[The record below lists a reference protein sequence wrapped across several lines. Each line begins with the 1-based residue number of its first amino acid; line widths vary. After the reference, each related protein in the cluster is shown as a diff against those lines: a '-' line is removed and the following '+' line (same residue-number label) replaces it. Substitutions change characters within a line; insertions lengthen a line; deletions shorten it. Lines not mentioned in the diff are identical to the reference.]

1 MRAEEEAKEVAT
13 TAFLNVPAHRTRRR
27 KLGWSSL
34 ESSASGLSDSKEV
47 DSSNNS
53 SKGSF
58 DGSDLRDDEGKE
70 EEEEKDDDDDEG
82 KEMEY
87 LAPDYPQED
96 SRDDTDAYVPRS
108 P

>member
-13 TAFLNVPAHRTRRR
+13 TAFLNVPAHRRRRR
-27 KLGWSSL
+27 KLGRSSL

-58 DGSDLRDDEGKE
+58 DGSDSRDDEGKE
-70 EEEEKDDDDDEG
+70 EEVSGSRDDSRDDSR
-82 KEMEY
+82 Y
-87 LAPDYPQED
+87 LAPDYPQEY
-96 SRDDTDAYVPRS
+96 SRDDTDAYVSRS

>member
-13 TAFLNVPAHRTRRR
+13 TAFLNVPARRTRRR

-58 DGSDLRDDEGKE
+58 DGSELRDDEGKE
-70 EEEEKDDDDDEG
+70 EEEEKDDDDEG
-82 KEMEY
+82 KEMGY

-96 SRDDTDAYVPRS
+96 FGDDTNAYAPKS

>member
-13 TAFLNVPAHRTRRR
+13 TAFLNVPAHRRRRR
-27 KLGWSSL
+27 KLGRLSL

-58 DGSDLRDDEGKE
+58 DGSDSRDDEGKE
-70 EEEEKDDDDDEG
+70 EEEEKDDDDEG

-96 SRDDTDAYVPRS
+96 SRDDTNAYVPRS
-108 P
+108 L

>member
-13 TAFLNVPAHRTRRR
+13 TTFLNVPAHHRRRR
-27 KLGWSSL
+27 KLGRSSL
-34 ESSASGLSDSKEV
+34 KFSASGLSDSKEV

-58 DGSDLRDDEGKE
+58 DGSDSRDDEGKE
-70 EEEEKDDDDDEG
+70 EEEEKDDDDEG

-96 SRDDTDAYVPRS
+96 SRDDTNAYVPRS
-108 P
+108 L